1 MPKIEL
7 KKNFQIQV
15 CFSTMAKRLFNRGFN
30 IPKKGN
36 KYKNEKVEFDGIKFD
51 SKRERDRY
59 MVLKDAER
67 RGVISELKCQP
78 KFTLIPAQ
86 YHEEA
91 KQLKTKVK
99 MVKKCDFL
107 AITYTGDFQYVKD
120 GKVVVEDVK
129 GMVTPEYKLKEKMMA
144 YFHHIIIR
152 RIKKPNEAI

>member
-1 MPKIEL
+1 M
-7 KKNFQIQV
+7 
-15 CFSTMAKRLFNRGFN
+15 SKRLFNRGFN

-129 GMVTPEYKLKEKMMA
+129 GMGTPEYKLKEKMMA

>member
-1 MPKIEL
+1 MG
-7 KKNFQIQV
+7 
-15 CFSTMAKRLFNRGFN
+15 KRLFNRGFN

-120 GKVVVEDVK
+120 GKIVVEDVK

>member
-1 MPKIEL
+1 
-7 KKNFQIQV
+7 
-15 CFSTMAKRLFNRGFN
+15 MAKRLFNRGF
-30 IPKKGN
+30 IVPKKGN

>member
-1 MPKIEL
+1 
-7 KKNFQIQV
+7 
-15 CFSTMAKRLFNRGFN
+15 MAKRLFNRGF
-30 IPKKGN
+30 IVPKKGN

-152 RIKKPNEAI
+152 RIKKPNESI

>member
-1 MPKIEL
+1 
-7 KKNFQIQV
+7 
-15 CFSTMAKRLFNRGFN
+15 MAKRLFNRGFN

-120 GKVVVEDVK
+120 GKIVVEDIK
-129 GMVTPEYKLKEKMMA
+129 ISPKLVPAEFKIKEKMMY
-144 YFHHIIIR
+144 YFHKIRIR
-152 RIKKPNEAI
+152 RVYKPSEDI

>member
-1 MPKIEL
+1 
-7 KKNFQIQV
+7 
-15 CFSTMAKRLFNRGFN
+15 MAKRLFNRGFN

-120 GKVVVEDVK
+120 GNVVVEDVK

>member
-1 MPKIEL
+1 
-7 KKNFQIQV
+7 
-15 CFSTMAKRLFNRGFN
+15 MAKRLFNRGFN

-120 GKVVVEDVK
+120 GNIVVEDVK

-152 RIKKPNEAI
+152 RIKKPNEDI

>member
-1 MPKIEL
+1 
-7 KKNFQIQV
+7 
-15 CFSTMAKRLFNRGFN
+15 MAKRLFNRGFN
-30 IPKKGN
+30 IPKNGN

>member
-1 MPKIEL
+1 M
-7 KKNFQIQV
+7 
-15 CFSTMAKRLFNRGFN
+15 SKRLFNRGFN

>member
-1 MPKIEL
+1 
-7 KKNFQIQV
+7 
-15 CFSTMAKRLFNRGFN
+15 MAKRLFNRGFN

-86 YHEEA
+86 YHEEE

-129 GMVTPEYKLKEKMMA
+129 GIVTPEYKLKEKMMA

-152 RIKKPNEAI
+152 RVKKPNEAI

>member
-1 MPKIEL
+1 MTTTEKRKYHTIRVPV
-7 KKNFQIQV
+7 KKT
-15 CFSTMAKRLFNRGFN
+15 SSEYYTML
-30 IPKKGN
+30 
-36 KYKNEKVEFDGIKFD
+36 
-51 SKRERDRY
+51 
-59 MVLKDAER
+59 R

-152 RIKKPNEAI
+152 IIKKPNEAI

>member
-1 MPKIEL
+1 
-7 KKNFQIQV
+7 
-15 CFSTMAKRLFNRGFN
+15 MAKRLFNRGFN

-86 YHEEA
+86 YHEEK
-91 KQLKTKVK
+91 KQMKTKVK

-120 GKVVVEDVK
+120 GKVVIEDVK
-129 GMVTPEYKLKEKMMA
+129 GIVTPEYKLKEKMMA

-152 RIKKPNEAI
+152 RIKKPNEVI

>member
-1 MPKIEL
+1 
-7 KKNFQIQV
+7 
-15 CFSTMAKRLFNRGFN
+15 MAKRLFNRGFN

-51 SKRERDRY
+51 SKRERYRY

-67 RGVISELKCQP
+67 LGVISELKCQP

-107 AITYTGDFQYVKD
+107 AITYTGDFQYVKN
-120 GKVVVEDVK
+120 GKNEVEDVK

-144 YFHHIIIR
+144 YLHHIIIR
-152 RIKKPNEAI
+152 KIKKPNEAI

>member
-1 MPKIEL
+1 M
-7 KKNFQIQV
+7 V
-15 CFSTMAKRLFNRGFN
+15 KRLFNRGFN

-120 GKVVVEDVK
+120 GKIVVEDVK

>member
-1 MPKIEL
+1 
-7 KKNFQIQV
+7 
-15 CFSTMAKRLFNRGFN
+15 MAKRLFNRGFN

-67 RGVISELKCQP
+67 RGLISKLKCQP

>member
-1 MPKIEL
+1 
-7 KKNFQIQV
+7 
-15 CFSTMAKRLFNRGFN
+15 MAKRLFNRGF
-30 IPKKGN
+30 IVPKKGN

-86 YHEEA
+86 YHEEE

-152 RIKKPNEAI
+152 RIKKPNESI

>member
-1 MPKIEL
+1 
-7 KKNFQIQV
+7 
-15 CFSTMAKRLFNRGFN
+15 MAKRLFNRGFN

>member
-1 MPKIEL
+1 
-7 KKNFQIQV
+7 
-15 CFSTMAKRLFNRGFN
+15 MAKRLFNRGFN

-78 KFTLIPAQ
+78 TFELIPAQ

-99 MVKKCDFL
+99 MVKRCDQL
-107 AITYTGDFQYVKD
+107 AITYKGDFQYMKD
-120 GKVVVEDVK
+120 GNLVVEDCK
-129 GMVTPEYKLKEKMMA
+129 ISKYLIPKEYVLKEKMMFA
-144 YFHHIIIR
+144 VHG
-152 RIKKPNEAI
+152 IKIKRVYKPSEEI

>member
-1 MPKIEL
+1 MYY
-7 KKNFQIQV
+7 
-15 CFSTMAKRLFNRGFN
+15 FSTMVKRLFNRGFN

-67 RGVISELKCQP
+67 RGVISELKCQL

-99 MVKKCDFL
+99 IVDKFDFH
-107 AITYTGDFQYVKD
+107 AITYIGDFQYVKD
-120 GKVVVEDVK
+120 GKIVVEDIK
-129 GMVTPEYKLKEKMMA
+129 ISPKLVPAEFKIKEKMMY
-144 YFHHIIIR
+144 YFHKIRIR
-152 RIKKPNEAI
+152 RVYKPNEEI

>member
-1 MPKIEL
+1 
-7 KKNFQIQV
+7 
-15 CFSTMAKRLFNRGFN
+15 MARRLFNRGFN
-30 IPKKGN
+30 TPKKGN

-129 GMVTPEYKLKEKMMA
+129 GSAYMITEVFKIKEKMMFA
-144 YFHHIIIR
+144 VHG
-152 RIKKPNEAI
+152 IKIKRVYKPNEDI

>member
-1 MPKIEL
+1 
-7 KKNFQIQV
+7 
-15 CFSTMAKRLFNRGFN
+15 MAKRLFNRGF
-30 IPKKGN
+30 IVPKKGN

-152 RIKKPNEAI
+152 RIKKPNEDI

>member
-1 MPKIEL
+1 
-7 KKNFQIQV
+7 
-15 CFSTMAKRLFNRGFN
+15 MAKRLFNRGF
-30 IPKKGN
+30 IVPKKGN

-99 MVKKCDFL
+99 MVRKCDFL

>member
-1 MPKIEL
+1 M
-7 KKNFQIQV
+7 
-15 CFSTMAKRLFNRGFN
+15 SKRLFNRGF
-30 IPKKGN
+30 IVPKKGN

-99 MVKKCDFL
+99 MVRN
-107 AITYTGDFQYVKD
+107 AISSLSHIQ
-120 GKVVVEDVK
+120 
-129 GMVTPEYKLKEKMMA
+129 VTFSMSRTEKSW
-144 YFHHIIIR
+144 
-152 RIKKPNEAI
+152 

>member
-1 MPKIEL
+1 M
-7 KKNFQIQV
+7 
-15 CFSTMAKRLFNRGFN
+15 SKRLFNRGF
-30 IPKKGN
+30 IVPKKGN

-86 YHEEA
+86 YHEEE
-91 KQLKTKVK
+91 KQMKTKVK